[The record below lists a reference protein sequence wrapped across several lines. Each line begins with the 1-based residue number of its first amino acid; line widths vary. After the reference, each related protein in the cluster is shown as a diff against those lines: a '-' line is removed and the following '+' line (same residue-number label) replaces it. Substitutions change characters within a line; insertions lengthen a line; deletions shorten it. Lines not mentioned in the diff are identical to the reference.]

1 MSGWFFDVV
10 LVGFF
15 LSSGEKTVSAFR
27 GAGAFVGSGSG
38 SDKKSGLPKQAAL
51 LGVV

>member
-27 GAGAFVGSGSG
+27 GAGAFVGSGS
-38 SDKKSGLPKQAAL
+38 DKKSGLPKQAAL